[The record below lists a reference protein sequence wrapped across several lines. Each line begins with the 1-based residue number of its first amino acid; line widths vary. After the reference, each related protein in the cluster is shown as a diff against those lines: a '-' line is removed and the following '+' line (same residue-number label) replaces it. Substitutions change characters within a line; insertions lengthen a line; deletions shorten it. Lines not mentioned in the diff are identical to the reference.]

1 MPVGSK
7 PKSAETALRTVIVD
21 DSALARLMLRDALN
35 GIDGVQVVG
44 NAAEGAAAL
53 EVIDAVKPDLII
65 LDVEMPGMNGL
76 EMLKEMNFRKFATP
90 VLMCS
95 RLTSIGAEVTAEAL
109 LQGAYDFVC
118 KPSGANRKENIL
130 QLRNEIAHKISP
142 LIQRAHHDS
151 SAEPIP
157 PAPTHS
163 LANVDVD
170 AVLIGASTGGPA
182 ALQTLLSRLDPRTNV
197 PVLVVQHIPV
207 GFSEP
212 LARRLGHAL
221 SLPVVEAA
229 DGADV
234 TGGTIYIARGGQHMQ
249 IVGSPT
255 GARLKLSSS
264 PPVNGCRP
272 SVDVMMFSAL
282 RQFGSACLGVILTG
296 MGRDGAAGAQAVREQ
311 GGIVFAQHP
320 DTCSVSSMPRQTIN
334 LAGADRI
341 ADISQLGDLINSVT
355 SRRRAKLPLRTTAS

>member
-7 PKSAETALRTVIVD
+7 PKTAETALRTVIVD
-21 DSALARLMLRDALN
+21 DSALARLMLRDALT
-35 GIDGVQVVG
+35 GIEGVQVVG

-53 EVIDAVKPDLII
+53 EVIGAVKPDLII

-76 EMLKEMNFRKFATP
+76 EMLKEMNFRKFETP

-109 LQGAYDFVC
+109 VQGAYDFVC
-118 KPSGANRKENIL
+118 KPSGATRKENVL
-130 QLRNEIAHKISP
+130 LLRNEIAHKISP
-142 LIQRAHHDS
+142 LIHRANSDGTI
-151 SAEPIP
+151 EPLP
-157 PAPTHS
+157 PTATHS
-163 LANVDVD
+163 LANVAVDV
-170 AVLIGASTGGPA
+170 VLIGASTGGPA
-182 ALQTLLSRLDPRTNV
+182 ALQTLLARLDPKIDV

-212 LARRLGHAL
+212 LARRLGHAS
-221 SLPVVEAA
+221 SLPVVEAS

-234 TGGTIYIARGGQHMQ
+234 ARGKVYIARGGQHMK
-249 IVGSPT
+249 IVNSPA
-255 GARLKLSSS
+255 GPRIKLSNS

-272 SVDVMMFSAL
+272 SVDVMLFSAQQ
-282 RQFGSACLGVILTG
+282 QFGPHCLGVILTG
-296 MGRDGAAGAQAVREQ
+296 MGRDGAAGAQAIREQ

-341 ADISQLGDLINSVT
+341 ADLGQLGELINSVA
-355 SRRRAKLPLRTTAS
+355 SRHRAQAHS